1 MQQHGRY
8 DLLESSLDLG
18 TRERTMGRSSRSLGA
33 DVDASVTDERHCVSD
48 VLRIRAYSVTDE
60 PHVRE
65 LLRDLPNL
73 YPHGDKWLDRTF
85 GEIPHG
91 KARLTVVEL
100 GTDIV
105 AVSIEKPKD
114 HGRMKLSTL
123 YVRSDVRNMRVG
135 TSFFRWLDA
144 RWRSENRKEVYMTVA
159 SEGAYELERLVKV
172 FGFTCVAVQEDRYG
186 LGRDEVVF
194 SNASGS

>member
-1 MQQHGRY
+1 M
-8 DLLESSLDLG
+8 
-18 TRERTMGRSSRSLGA
+18 
-33 DVDASVTDERHCVSD
+33 
-48 VLRIRAYSVTDE
+48 
-60 PHVRE
+60 RE

-85 GEIPHG
+85 GEIPQG